1 MLRIKQF
8 CLSILLML
16 APVLALACSGIPYA
30 LFHYQPWGQGTKYV
44 VEEDYD
50 YGINFKDIEIREV
63 KFSQLR
69 HVPDRIVNEY
79 NDRGK
84 MSNDFVHVAAF
95 SSLIKNDFWQF
106 YWLTDGQHILWVGK
120 IVQNP
125 PGKPPVD
132 AATFRAYGRFAADK
146 DSLYF
151 DGERTDDNHGEK
163 RVDIDS
169 LQQVGGNIKLNDSGD
184 VLKDRR
190 NLYFQ
195 GR

>member
-106 YWLTDGQHILWVGK
+106 YWLTDGQHILWAG
-120 IVQNP
+120 
-125 PGKPPVD
+125 
-132 AATFRAYGRFAADK
+132 
-146 DSLYF
+146 
-151 DGERTDDNHGEK
+151 
-163 RVDIDS
+163 
-169 LQQVGGNIKLNDSGD
+169 
-184 VLKDRR
+184 
-190 NLYFQ
+190 
-195 GR
+195 

>member
-16 APVLALACSGIPYA
+16 APVLALACSDIPYA

-44 VEEDYD
+44 VEEDYG
-50 YGINFKDIEIREV
+50 YSINFKDIEIREV

-95 SSLIKNDFWQF
+95 SSLIKM
-106 YWLTDGQHILWVGK
+106 I
-120 IVQNP
+120 
-125 PGKPPVD
+125 
-132 AATFRAYGRFAADK
+132 
-146 DSLYF
+146 
-151 DGERTDDNHGEK
+151 
-163 RVDIDS
+163 
-169 LQQVGGNIKLNDSGD
+169 SGS
-184 VLKDRR
+184 
-190 NLYFQ
+190 FI
-195 GR
+195 G

>member
-163 RVDIDS
+163 GSI
-169 LQQVGGNIKLNDSGD
+169 
-184 VLKDRR
+184 
-190 NLYFQ
+190 
-195 GR
+195 